1 MWTANEDISYLDQVH
16 VVGEAAPVAR
26 LNEQHIS
33 LQVEESYM
41 DFSPKLVMHIHIHI
55 ATQNTCSKQTPLG
68 LRVTC
73 YV

>member
-33 LQVEESYM
+33 LQVEESYV
-41 DFSPKLVMHIHIHI
+41 DLGPKLVVHIHIHI

-68 LRVTC
+68 LRVIGH
-73 YV
+73 V